1 MAARKS
7 LTPFYIALAVIAVG
21 GGALIAS
28 GAFRAAPAPLTLDT
42 IGQLATG
49 PRGVL
54 IGSDSAKVEV
64 WEFSD
69 FECPFCARFA
79 ILTMPDIQARLVQ
92 AGRVR
97 WRFVHYPLQGHTKSP
112 TAHLAAA
119 CAHEQGRF
127 WPVHDAL
134 YTSQDTWTSAR
145 NLVRAVTAAAERGGV
160 DRERFDACMSARG
173 AAWGHVLADKA
184 LGDSVGI
191 GGTPTFFV
199 NGRQVT
205 ELLTYDRL
213 RAIVDSIEAVRPA
226 EAAPARR

>member
-28 GAFRAAPAPLTLDT
+28 GAFKRQPPPLTLDT

-49 PRGVL
+49 PRGVVA
-54 IGSDSAKVEV
+54 GSDSARVEV

-79 ILTMPDIQARLVQ
+79 ILSMPDIRARLVET
-92 AGRVR
+92 GRVR
-97 WRFVHYPLQGHTKSP
+97 WRFVNYPLQGHTKSP

-119 CAHEQGRF
+119 CANEQGRF
-127 WPVHDAL
+127 WQAHDAL
-134 YTSQDTWTSAR
+134 YAEQDAWTTAR
-145 NLVRAVTAAAERGGV
+145 NLVGAVEEVVERTGV
-160 DRERFDACMSARG
+160 DRGRFEACMLERG

-191 GGTPTFFV
+191 NGTPTFFI
-199 NGRQVT
+199 NGRQYPDV
-205 ELLTYDRL
+205 LTYDRL
-213 RAIVDSIEAVRPA
+213 HAIVDSLAPVAPA
-226 EAAPARR
+226 AAAPARR

>member
-7 LTPFYIALAVIAVG
+7 LTPFYIVLGVIAVG

-28 GAFRAAPAPLTLDT
+28 GAFRQAPPPLTLET

-54 IGSDSAKVEV
+54 VGSDSAKVEV

-69 FECPFCARFA
+69 FECPYCARFS
-79 ILTMPDIQARLVQ
+79 ILSMPDIMTRLVQ
-92 AGRVR
+92 TGRVR
-97 WRFVHYPLQGHTKSP
+97 WRFVHYPLQGHVKSP

-119 CAHEQGRF
+119 CGNEQERF

-134 YTSQDTWTSAR
+134 YQQQDAWTTAR
-145 NLVRAVTAAAERGGV
+145 NLERAVREAALGAGV
-160 DRERFDACMSARG
+160 DRERFLACMDARG
-173 AAWGHVLADKA
+173 AAWGRVLADKA

-191 GGTPTFFV
+191 NGTPSFFI
-199 NGRQVT
+199 NGRQFADR
-205 ELLTYDRL
+205 LTYDRL
-213 RAIVDSIEAVRPA
+213 RAIVDSV
-226 EAAPARR
+226 EAAPAAPAGR

>member
-1 MAARKS
+1 MAAGKP

-28 GAFRAAPAPLTLDT
+28 GVFRKAPPPLTLET
-42 IGQLATG
+42 IGPLAQG

-69 FECPFCARFA
+69 FECPYCARFA
-79 ILTMPDIQARLVQ
+79 ILAMPDIQTRLV
-92 AGRVR
+92 ATGRVR

-119 CAHEQGRF
+119 CANEQGRF
-127 WPVHDAL
+127 WPMHDAL
-134 YTSQDTWTSAR
+134 YEAQDTWTNAR
-145 NLVRAVTAAAERGGV
+145 NLVAAIDDVADRAGL
-160 DRERFDACMSARG
+160 DRARFDACMSARG
-173 AAWGHVLADKA
+173 AAWGRVLGDKA

-191 GGTPTFFV
+191 NGTPTFFV
-199 NGRQVT
+199 NGRQT
-205 ELLTYDRL
+205 ADILTYDRL
-213 RAIVDSIEAVRPA
+213 RALVDSLAPVT
-226 EAAPARR
+226 AAPAGR